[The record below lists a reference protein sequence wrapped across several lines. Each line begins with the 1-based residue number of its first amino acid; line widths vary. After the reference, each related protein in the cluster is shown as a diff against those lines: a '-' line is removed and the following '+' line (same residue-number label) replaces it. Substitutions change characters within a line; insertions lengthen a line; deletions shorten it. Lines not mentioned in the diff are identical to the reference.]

1 MRYVTTIAGKEYLVE
16 ILDESHVALDGKVY
30 EVDFQAIGDQPVFSL
45 LLDGKSYEAYV
56 YPAGREWQILLLGG
70 SYPSLVEDERER
82 RLRIASGSRVGERAE
97 FYLKAPMPGLV
108 VAMPVSEGDDVQ
120 VGDVLI
126 ILESMKMQNE
136 LKSPR
141 PGKVTRVR
149 VEVGDRVEQHQ
160 TMLSVV

>member
-1 MRYVTTIAGKEYLVE
+1 VRYVTTIAGQEYLVE
-16 ILDESHVALDGKVY
+16 ILDESHVALDGKIY

-45 LLDGKSYEAYV
+45 LVNGKSYEAYV
-56 YPAGREWQILLLGG
+56 YPAGREWQILLQGR

-97 FYLKAPMPGLV
+97 FHLKAPMPGLV
-108 VAMPVSEGDDVQ
+108 VSMPVNEGEEVQ
-120 VGDVLI
+120 AGDVLI

-136 LKSPR
+136 LRSPR

-149 VEVGDRVEQHQ
+149 VEIGDRVEQHQ